1 MNFLKL
7 SLLSVFA
14 LIYSKSFVNSEDT
27 STLQLLQIVHR
38 HGDRTPISF
47 YPNDPYKSVDHW
59 PDGLGELT
67 PRGKQRMYKFGQQLR
82 ERYKEYLGNTPKN
95 IQIRSSSANR
105 CIESAAAVVAGM
117 YPPENRWVWSKNDP
131 IANYWQ
137 PVAIQTVL
145 KSTDGML
152 VTNSDCPAADAAY
165 EEVMKSKEVQNF
177 MESNK
182 EFIEKVGNQ
191 TGVKYTKLRELDFLY
206 DTLHIETSF
215 EEPLAEPKW
224 LRVIGNDTL
233 ERLKKFELKAF
244 EFDWSSKKVQR
255 LRGGLIL
262 QELLLNMRNA
272 SDLSKQNNMKKVYS
286 YSTHD
291 TLLVT
296 LLQALGLYN
305 GIPPN
310 YGSALL
316 FELHTNSNS
325 ESFVKLFY
333 ANLVPNLRIDPLKL
347 TICGADQTTCELN
360 KFADSIKQFIP
371 NDWEKECKLV

>member
-1 MNFLKL
+1 
-7 SLLSVFA
+7 
-14 LIYSKSFVNSEDT
+14 
-27 STLQLLQIVHR
+27 
-38 HGDRTPISF
+38 
-47 YPNDPYKSVDHW
+47 
-59 PDGLGELT
+59 
-67 PRGKQRMYKFGQQLR
+67 
-82 ERYKEYLGNTPKN
+82 
-95 IQIRSSSANR
+95 
-105 CIESAAAVVAGM
+105 
-117 YPPENRWVWSKNDP
+117 
-131 IANYWQ
+131 
-137 PVAIQTVL
+137 
-145 KSTDGML
+145 
-152 VTNSDCPAADAAY
+152 
-165 EEVMKSKEVQNF
+165 

-191 TGVKYTKLRELDFLY
+191 TGVKYTKLRELDYLY

-224 LRVIGNDTL
+224 LKVIGNDTL

-262 QELLLNMRNA
+262 EELLLNMRNV

-296 LLQALGLYN
+296 LLHAFGLYT

-333 ANLVPNLRIDPLKL
+333 ANLVPNLKIDPLKL

-360 KFADSIKQFIP
+360 KFADSIKEFIP

>member
-1 MNFLKL
+1 
-7 SLLSVFA
+7 
-14 LIYSKSFVNSEDT
+14 
-27 STLQLLQIVHR
+27 
-38 HGDRTPISF
+38 
-47 YPNDPYKSVDHW
+47 
-59 PDGLGELT
+59 
-67 PRGKQRMYKFGQQLR
+67 MYKFGQQLR
-82 ERYKEYLGNTPKN
+82 QRYKEYLGSTPKN

-117 YPPENRWVWSKNDP
+117 YPPENRWIWSKDDP

-137 PVAIQTVL
+137 PIAIQTVL

-152 VTNSDCPAADAAY
+152 VTNSHCPAADAAY

-182 EFIEKVGNQ
+182 EFIEEVGNK
-191 TGVKYTKLRELDFLY
+191 TGAKYTKLRELDFLY

-215 EEPLAEPKW
+215 EEPLEEPKW
-224 LRVIGNDTL
+224 LRVVGNGTL
-233 ERLKKFELKAF
+233 ERLKQFELKAF

-262 QELLLNMRNA
+262 KELLLNMRNA
-272 SDLSKQNNMKKVYS
+272 TDLSKQKSMKKVYS
-286 YSTHD
+286 YATHD

-296 LLQALGLYN
+296 VLHALGLYN

-316 FELHTNSNS
+316 FELHRNSKN
-325 ESFVKLFY
+325 ESLVNLFY
-333 ANLVPNLRIDPLKL
+333 ADLVPNLRIDPLRL
-347 TICGADQTTCELN
+347 TICGANQTSCELN
-360 KFADSIKQFIP
+360 RFADSIKEFIP
-371 NDWEKECKLV
+371 DDWEKECKLV